1 LAYQNNPNLY
11 EAWTGAIKQAE
22 GLQDWTLMITICK
35 EAIEYYPS
43 LPFFHHQWA
52 FASIQNK
59 QFLEA
64 INIVKNGTSLYLK
77 SDENT
82 ITESHLLGLAYLK
95 LQQWDNAIKVLK
107 TALVIAPTHVKINE
121 TLGDVYY
128 KMGNKDLYLDYWKK
142 ALEQSPNNEKLKQK
156 VKTQKDVE

>member
-1 LAYQNNPNLY
+1 
-11 EAWTGAIKQAE
+11 
-22 GLQDWTLMITICK
+22 M
-35 EAIEYYPS
+35 
-43 LPFFHHQWA
+43 
-52 FASIQNK
+52 
-59 QFLEA
+59 
-64 INIVKNGTSLYLK
+64 
-77 SDENT
+77 